1 VNSGFMWSKSAR
13 VADGTTSPPLTFS
26 ALVNLPYAGGGV
38 RGAASE
44 LLSQEVT
51 CLFGGFP
58 DDRTRRQV
66 EAAFPQAVASEP
78 PARTREQQS

>member
-1 VNSGFMWSKSAR
+1 MWSKSAK
-13 VADGTTSPPLTFS
+13 VADGTTSPPPTFS

-44 LLSQEVT
+44 LLNQEVT

-66 EAAFPQAVASEP
+66 EAAFPATRGRRASSED
-78 PARTREQQS
+78 A

>member
-1 VNSGFMWSKSAR
+1 M
-13 VADGTTSPPLTFS
+13 
-26 ALVNLPYAGGGV
+26 NLPYAGGGV

-44 LLSQEVT
+44 LLNQEVT

-66 EAAFPQAVASEP
+66 EAAFPQRGLRATSED
-78 PARTREQQS
+78 A